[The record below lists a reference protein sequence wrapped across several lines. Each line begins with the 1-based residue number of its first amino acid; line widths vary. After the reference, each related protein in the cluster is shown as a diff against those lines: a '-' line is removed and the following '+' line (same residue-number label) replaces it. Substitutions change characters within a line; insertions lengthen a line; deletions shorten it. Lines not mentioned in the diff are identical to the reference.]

1 MLLMTL
7 EWPGLSE
14 QEVFGDDLRSGVW
27 GGDDVRL
34 GALLLPGEV
43 DGLGPTVVQVVAV
56 RDELEGF
63 LLE

>member
-7 EWPGLSE
+7 EWSTLSE

-27 GGDDVRL
+27 GRDDVRL

-56 RDELEGF
+56 GDELQGF